1 MTIHSKSVR
10 FRLALW
16 YLVVLT
22 AGMAVFGLASWT
34 VLREVLLENR
44 YRGLDQRLDAV
55 AAFLEHEARGNE
67 LADIAEEAREY
78 ATGLPD
84 GQGIRVRSADGRVV
98 FERKS
103 TSSDTLTRTQTMTV
117 RGQPVEVTLTIS
129 LADFHRVLQTLAW
142 VMMAVF
148 PAVLAI
154 AVVGGWWLAKRALQP
169 VGAMTREAREINAR
183 DLSARVSVPET
194 GDELEELAE
203 AWNSLLARIEA
214 SVQAVRR
221 FTADAAHE
229 LRTPVTVIR
238 TSAELALRHPRTSES
253 YRQTIGAIE
262 AETVQ
267 MTGLLDQLL
276 LLARGD
282 AGQWK
287 FRLETVFMDQLLRGL
302 RRSVD
307 PLAEKSGVTLD
318 WVVPG
323 LSVIVQADEEAL
335 RRVILILIDNA
346 LKHTPSGG
354 RVSVRLVQGNGTCE
368 VDVSDNGCGITPED
382 LPRIFDRF
390 YRADSVRTPGS
401 GAGLGLC
408 IAQSI
413 VENHR
418 GRIEAIPL
426 PQGALFRV
434 TLPVSASL
442 SDETSF
448 ISESAAVA
456 PSLAPLGD
464 STGNGDA

>member
-16 YLVVLT
+16 YLVVLS

-44 YRGLDQRLDAV
+44 YRGLDQRLNAV
-55 AAFLEHEARGNE
+55 AGFLEHEARGND

-78 ATGLPD
+78 STGLPN

-98 FERKS
+98 FERRS
-103 TSSDTLTRTQTMTV
+103 TSSDTLERTQTMTV

-154 AVVGGWWLAKRALQP
+154 AAVGGWWLAKRALQP
-169 VGAMTREAREINAR
+169 VGAMTREARDINAR

-194 GDELEELAE
+194 GDELQELAE

-287 FRLETVFMDQLLRGL
+287 FRMETVFLDQLLRGL

-307 PLAEKSGVTLD
+307 PLAEKSGVTIE
-318 WVVPG
+318 WAVPR
-323 LSVIVQADEEAL
+323 LSVMVQADEEAL

-346 LKHTPSGG
+346 LKHTPLGG

-368 VDVSDNGCGITPED
+368 VDVSDNGGGIAPED

-434 TLPVSASL
+434 TLPASASL
-442 SDETSF
+442 SDETSST
-448 ISESAAVA
+448 SESAAVA

-464 STGNGDA
+464 TTGNGDA

>member
-1 MTIHSKSVR
+1 
-10 FRLALW
+10 
-16 YLVVLT
+16 
-22 AGMAVFGLASWT
+22 
-34 VLREVLLENR
+34 
-44 YRGLDQRLDAV
+44 
-55 AAFLEHEARGNE
+55 
-67 LADIAEEAREY
+67 
-78 ATGLPD
+78 
-84 GQGIRVRSADGRVV
+84 
-98 FERKS
+98 
-103 TSSDTLTRTQTMTV
+103 MTV

-154 AVVGGWWLAKRALQP
+154 AAVGGWWLAKRALQP
-169 VGAMTREAREINAR
+169 VGAMTREARDINAR

-194 GDELEELAE
+194 GDELQELAE

-307 PLAEKSGVTLD
+307 PLAEKSGVTID

-346 LKHTPSGG
+346 LKHTPLGG

-368 VDVSDNGCGITPED
+368 VDVSDNGGGIAPED

-434 TLPVSASL
+434 TLPASASL
-442 SDETSF
+442 SDETSST
-448 ISESAAVA
+448 SESAAVA

-464 STGNGDA
+464 TTGNGDA